1 MLRRAAA
8 LCAVALVA
16 SGGGCSEDGGSAEEL
31 CAAVR
36 RDPTTLSVF
45 SGFDP
50 SDASGALNRLRTAR
64 VSLGELRD
72 AAPDE
77 VRDDLD
83 VEIAYVQALIDGL
96 SSLEGTDA
104 ADAVEVVRQVTEDHP
119 DVDEAAAELVAFS
132 AEHCT

>member
-1 MLRRAAA
+1 MVRRAAA

-16 SGGGCSEDGGSAEEL
+16 SGAACSDDEGSAEEL

-36 RDPTTLSVF
+36 RDPTMLSVF
-45 SGFDP
+45 DGFDP
-50 SDASGALNRLRTAR
+50 SDASDALDRLRTAR

-83 VEIAYVQALIDGL
+83 VEISYIQGLIDGL
-96 SSLEGTDA
+96 SSLESTDA
-104 ADAVEVVRQVTEDHP
+104 TDAVEVVRQVTEDHP
-119 DVDEAAAELVAFS
+119 DVQDASATLVAFS
-132 AEHCT
+132 AEHCA

>member
-8 LCAVALVA
+8 LCAVALIA
-16 SGGGCSEDGGSAEEL
+16 CGAACSDDEGSAEEL

-36 RDPTTLSVF
+36 RDPATLSAF
-45 SGFDP
+45 DGFDP
-50 SDASGALNRLRTAR
+50 SDASDALDRLRTAR

-83 VEIAYVQALIDGL
+83 VEIAYIQALIDGL
-96 SSLEGTDA
+96 SSLQGTDA

-119 DVDEAAAELVAFS
+119 DVEDASAALVAFS
-132 AEHCT
+132 AEHCA

>member
-16 SGGGCSEDGGSAEEL
+16 SGACSDDEGSAEEL
-31 CAAVR
+31 CATVR

-50 SDASGALNRLRTAR
+50 SDAPDALERLRTAR

-83 VEIAYVQALIDGL
+83 VEIASIQALIDGL

-104 ADAVEVVRQVTEDHP
+104 ADAVEVVRRVTEDHP
-119 DVDEAAAELVAFS
+119 DVDEAAASLAAF
-132 AEHCT
+132 ADDHCA

>member
-1 MLRRAAA
+1 MVRRAAA

-16 SGGGCSEDGGSAEEL
+16 SGAACSDDEGSAEEL
-31 CAAVR
+31 CAAGR
-36 RDPTTLSVF
+36 RDPTTLSGVA
-45 SGFDP
+45 GCAP
-50 SDASGALNRLRTAR
+50 SGAADALDRLRTAR

-72 AAPDE
+72 AAPSE

-96 SSLEGTDA
+96 SSLEGSDA

-119 DVDEAAAELVAFS
+119 GVDEAAAELEAFS
-132 AEHCT
+132 TSHCA